1 MLLPQLSLSLWGL
14 CMPWLTW
21 KAHLGS
27 LSDPSVL
34 CSYMTRGG
42 QSVGPL
48 LARESQRTETLRK
61 SLRLWGSLTQDGGMA
76 PSISCPTPHPSQP
89 TQTSRPA
96 TCPSSWTPGRCL
108 WRSSVNTCPMTP
120 ASGSSPGSGC
130 ILVRPSPSPP
140 HPPAETASLRSAEI
154 PPSQARKSGLAPT
167 WPALPI
173 WACIPRT
180 GARIKFSGPPGS
192 LPAARSRAGPSHLLG
207 EDAGL
212 PVCFSSPSM
221 PAPALPALPVWQ
233 RGPRVSSPSW
243 AFLPG
248 RWRGWP
254 LLPVPL
260 HPRPYTA
267 HLDPGP
273 CPHRESPWPWS
284 LR

>member
-1 MLLPQLSLSLWGL
+1 M
-14 CMPWLTW
+14 
-21 KAHLGS
+21 
-27 LSDPSVL
+27 
-34 CSYMTRGG
+34 
-42 QSVGPL
+42 
-48 LARESQRTETLRK
+48 
-61 SLRLWGSLTQDGGMA
+61 
-76 PSISCPTPHPSQP
+76 
-89 TQTSRPA
+89 
-96 TCPSSWTPGRCL
+96 
-108 WRSSVNTCPMTP
+108 NTCPMTP

-154 PPSQARKSGLAPT
+154 PPSQADLAPT

-173 WACIPRT
+173 WAGIPRT

-248 RWRGWP
+248 SCRRVAPAARPSSPSPLHSSPGPGSLPPQGESLAMEPSVRWWKP
-254 LLPVPL
+254 LLL
-260 HPRPYTA
+260 
-267 HLDPGP
+267 
-273 CPHRESPWPWS
+273 ESTRAAAVTLW
-284 LR
+284 L